1 MCMCERVSVCV
12 SVRVWWGGLTGHP
25 PLRAG
30 RGRSVAPLGG
40 PGSRDI
46 PPTAAAPCPVV
57 GSVSPRSVSAAQGRG
72 SHVRPRCTPGR
83 LRQTEEEQ
91 TAGGGGCGVILGR
104 WPGNVWGHPP
114 GLRAG
119 AAGVEVLTAA
129 ALGCPIPGIRLGPVA
144 VLPLRG
150 VGAIVDR
157 VNASAAAALPGSPV
171 IILV

>member
-1 MCMCERVSVCV
+1 MPTFICFAFHQKDPDRL
-12 SVRVWWGGLTGHP
+12 VRV
-25 PLRAG
+25 
-30 RGRSVAPLGG
+30 
-40 PGSRDI
+40 
-46 PPTAAAPCPVV
+46 PT
-57 GSVSPRSVSAAQGRG
+57 
-72 SHVRPRCTPGR
+72 
-83 LRQTEEEQ
+83 
-91 TAGGGGCGVILGR
+91 
-104 WPGNVWGHPP
+104 PP
-114 GLRAG
+114 GFRAG